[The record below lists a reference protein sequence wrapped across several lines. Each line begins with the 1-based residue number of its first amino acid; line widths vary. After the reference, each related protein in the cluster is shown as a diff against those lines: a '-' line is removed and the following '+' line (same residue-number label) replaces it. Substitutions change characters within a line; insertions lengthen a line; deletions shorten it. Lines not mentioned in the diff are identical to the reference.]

1 MLASKY
7 DQNIEGDKQEIMQE
21 AEKFVDSHNLTQDE
35 YGSFK
40 IKYLEQLNEKLN
52 VCEFIGDEADFWDF
66 CDRHILDLST
76 QLDHLIQKLS
86 DK

>member
-7 DQNIEGDKQEIMQE
+7 DQNIEGDKQEIMQQ

-52 VCEFIGDEADFWDF
+52 VCEFIGDEADFWDL

>member
-7 DQNIEGDKQEIMQE
+7 DQNIEGDKQEIMQQ

-40 IKYLEQLNEKLN
+40 IKYLQQLNEKLN
-52 VCEFIGDEADFWDF
+52 VCEFIGDEADFWGF

>member
-7 DQNIEGDKQEIMQE
+7 DQNIEGDKQERMQE
-21 AEKFVDSHNLTQDE
+21 AEKFVDSHSLTQDE

-52 VCEFIGDEADFWDF
+52 VCEFIGDEADFLGF